1 MNHEEMERAIEFL
14 LEHDSRF
21 NEAINRVKE
30 SIDRLTTTQEK
41 TSANI
46 QGLTD
51 AQTRTT
57 NDLHLL
63 TGKVLDLAEIAAR
76 LEAQAEADRRG
87 MRESINGLREEM
99 RDGFN
104 KLILANEVTRDLAQN
119 VARLAI
125 ATSQR
130 VTTIESKLE

>member
-14 LEHDSRF
+14 LEHHAKLSTDLDKL
-21 NEAINRVKE
+21 KE
-30 SIDRLTTTQEK
+30 LQAQTTSDIQALTANVDRLE
-41 TSANI
+41 
-46 QGLTD
+46 
-51 AQTRTT
+51 
-57 NDLHLL
+57 
-63 TGKVLDLAEIAAR
+63 V
-76 LEAQAEADRRG
+76 QAEADRQ
-87 MRESINGLREEM
+87 EM